1 MLSGKCRACG
11 FFYNLKFLGDRAG
24 NPRAPSADRIDPR
37 KGYTR
42 CNVQIICWACNN
54 EKASMTQKDF
64 VLGSLIRVSQRLRR
78 ERRRGAL
85 TAEESEC
92 LAAVDK
98 ALDDI
103 DAELMEPYFVQQD
116 SDIKTIQG
124 LLDKLANLQPE
135 DGNDSC

>member
-1 MLSGKCRACG
+1 
-11 FFYNLKFLGDRAG
+11 
-24 NPRAPSADRIDPR
+24 
-37 KGYTR
+37 
-42 CNVQIICWACNN
+42 
-54 EKASMTQKDF
+54 MTQKDF